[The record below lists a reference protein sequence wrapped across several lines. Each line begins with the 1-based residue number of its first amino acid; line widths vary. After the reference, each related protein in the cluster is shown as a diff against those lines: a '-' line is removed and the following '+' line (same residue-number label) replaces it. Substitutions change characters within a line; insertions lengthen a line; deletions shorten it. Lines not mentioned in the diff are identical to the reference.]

1 MSLLVFDE
9 IFILMMV
16 TTEMML
22 GGMNENRIGHGDQD
36 NGDEDKSSN
45 FHDGKDRLLAVALM
59 RWGFD

>member
-1 MSLLVFDE
+1 
-9 IFILMMV
+9 MMV